1 MKKVLFM
8 GTPDYAKKI
17 LEKLIG
23 SYEIVGVYTQPDRPV
38 GRKRVLTAS
47 PVKELA
53 SKYDLKLF
61 QPENLKNETEI
72 IKSLKPDFIVVAA
85 FGQILPKEILE
96 IAPSI
101 NLHASLLPKYR
112 GASPI
117 QSAILN
123 GDKWSG
129 VTAMLM
135 DEGLE
140 TGDILGYQYVEV
152 GEKKAPQ
159 LFEELAEVA
168 STLTPIVIDNFDKI
182 VPLKQNSA
190 LSSYS
195 PKIKK
200 IDGKIDFDDSLDIW
214 RRYKAFYHCPQ
225 IWTDKFKLIKIGFLE
240 NSSSH
245 MEKGKIL
252 EIKEDSVVVSCRKG
266 TIELFE
272 VQPHSKK
279 RMSILDYLN
288 GKGLKV
294 GDNLL

>member
-1 MKKVLFM
+1 MKKVLLM

-135 DEGLE
+135 DEGLIQE
-140 TGDILGYQYVEV
+140 IFWDINMLKLER
-152 GEKKAPQ
+152 KK
-159 LFEELAEVA
+159 LH
-168 STLTPIVIDNFDKI
+168 NF
-182 VPLKQNSA
+182 LKS
-190 LSSYS
+190 
-195 PKIKK
+195 
-200 IDGKIDFDDSLDIW
+200 W
-214 RRYKAFYHCPQ
+214 R
-225 IWTDKFKLIKIGFLE
+225 KLL
-240 NSSSH
+240 
-245 MEKGKIL
+245 
-252 EIKEDSVVVSCRKG
+252 
-266 TIELFE
+266 
-272 VQPHSKK
+272 QP
-279 RMSILDYLN
+279 
-288 GKGLKV
+288 
-294 GDNLL
+294 